1 MVFELTDGLARC
13 PQDRWRE
20 LTLCISNLLIGYYEG
35 NLLLM
40 ASNLFC
46 RFIEERD
53 LAEGYRE
60 QIALNYLRNNNGFRP
75 DVLWHIRVVLDHP
88 NVNNHE
94 LDISFFSKTES
105 ILPSSFLCEHIID
118 IQFYMRQAYLYHPT
132 SPMKAIE
139 RCGGGGATVD
149 VFKSIKRQN
158 IMCLTIL
165 DSDCKYPGCP
175 RPPKGTTAYRCE
187 QSYKNRLA
195 NIELIVLPVHEIE
208 NLVPISFMHQRTDV
222 DGEKF
227 LKRLERNNCLNLMV
241 YYDVKLG
248 ISKEDAIKSDE
259 IMNFARDIYN
269 MAYPQKRQTFDVYFN
284 HKDKKDYLHPALG
297 ANMLK
302 EYMDDQLKNYQPDIF
317 DKYRKEIADIVYTFM
332 CCRGFTPIN

>member
-1 MVFELTDGLARC
+1 MVFELTDELARC
-13 PQDRWRE
+13 PQNRWRE

-35 NLLLM
+35 NILLM

-53 LAEGYRE
+53 LAGGYRE

-94 LDISFFSKTES
+94 LDISFFNKTES
-105 ILPSSFLCEHIID
+105 VQPSSFLCEHIID
-118 IQFYMRQAYLYHPT
+118 IHFYMRQAYLYHPD

-149 VFKSIKRQN
+149 VFKSIKSKN
-158 IMCLTIL
+158 IICLTIL

-175 RPPKGTTAYRCE
+175 RPPKGTTAYRCD
-187 QSYKNRLA
+187 QNYKNRLA
-195 NIELIVLPVHEIE
+195 NVELIVLPVHEIE
-208 NLVPISFMHQRTDV
+208 NLVPISFMHQRTDA
-222 DGEKF
+222 DGERF
-227 LKRLERNNCLNLMV
+227 LRKLERNNCLNLMV
-241 YYDVKLG
+241 FYDVKLG
-248 ISKEDAIKSDE
+248 ITKEGAIKSAE

-269 MAYPQKRQTFDVYFN
+269 MVYPKRQTFEVYLN
-284 HKDKKDYLHPALG
+284 HKKEKDYLHPALG
-297 ANMLK
+297 ADMLK
-302 EYMDDQLKNYQPDIF
+302 EYMEDKLKNYQPDMF
-317 DKYRKEIADIVYTFM
+317 DTYRKEIADIVYTFM
-332 CCRGFTPIN
+332 CCRGSTPIN